1 MDIFAPLVTTA
12 PLDTSLIPH
21 TQVQFVIN
29 HLLDCSTGSGYE
41 TDWLNSVWA
50 SKELVRELGV
60 LIDDIVIDTK
70 DGSDKPASF
79 WCVFNGEFELSRYDY
94 NRWLDCIK
102 LWLLDADYW
111 WPNIPKEVIW
121 STEVLFLMI
130 DKNIYWQPVQG

>member
-1 MDIFAPLVTTA
+1 MDTFAPLVTTA

-79 WCVFNGEFELSRYDY
+79 WCVFNREFELTPTVYSQ
-94 NRWLDCIK
+94 WLDCIK
-102 LWLLDADYW
+102 LWLHDADYT
-111 WPNIPKEVIW
+111 WPDLPKEMVW

-130 DKNIYWQPVQG
+130 DKNIYWQPIEG